1 MIKISLITCIC
12 LRFELSLDKINGN
25 STIQNKS
32 FWDFYLVYSFF
43 YCIFA
48 TDLRAYHSCM
58 KLESMGIYINKG
70 NSDFRDIVTH
80 EYVDK
85 SSMIPLINATL
96 NSESRYSCVTRCR
109 RFGKSMTARMLAAYY
124 DKSCDSRE
132 LFSGLKA
139 EHAPSFE
146 TYLNKY
152 YVICVD
158 MTDFTTRFR
167 NEKEIVKIM
176 QQEIIDDVLK
186 VFPDIEVKERDDLMS
201 ILYSI
206 CERTDERFLMIIDEW
221 DAILREM
228 GSDDYISTSYVDLLR
243 RLFKGLGSD
252 FVFAGA
258 YLTGILPIKKYNTE
272 SALNNFR
279 EYSMITPGRLASSL
293 GFTHDEVVALCQKY
307 DMNITDMESW
317 YDGYRIGSE
326 SHIYNPYSVMRAIEN
341 DWYQSYWAST
351 GAYDS
356 VKTYIQMNFD
366 GLKDDIIRM
375 LSGESIPVITT
386 KFQNDMNVI
395 NSRNDVLTVLIHLG
409 YLAYNRDTNRC
420 YIPNKEVADE
430 MNNAVQSTEWSQ
442 LAKTLENSQ
451 RLLDATIA
459 CNENAVAQ
467 AIDIAHDENTSIL
480 SYNDENSL
488 ACVITIAYIW
498 ARNEYVIHREY
509 ATGKGYADL
518 VMIPRRNVSK
528 PALVI
533 ELKFNN
539 TADTAID
546 QIKRKQYP
554 AKIAEYTGDILLVG
568 INYDKEAKKHTCKIE
583 RIRNGVYNC

>member
-12 LRFELSLDKINGN
+12 VRFELSLDKINGN

-58 KLESMGIYINKG
+58 ILETMGIYINKG

-152 YVICVD
+152 YVIRVD

-167 NEKEIVKIM
+167 GEKDIVTLIQQKIM
-176 QQEIIDDVLK
+176 DDVLEA
-186 VFPDIEVKERDDLMS
+186 FPDIKPKDRDDLMEVLFRIS
-201 ILYSI
+201 DS
-206 CERTDERFLMIIDEW
+206 TGDRFVIIIDEW

-228 GSDDYISTSYVDLLR
+228 GTDDDIVTEYVDLLR
-243 RLFKGLGSD
+243 RLFKGSNSNS
-252 FVFAGA
+252 VFAGA
-258 YLTGILPIKKYNTE
+258 YLTGILPIKRYNTE
-272 SALNNFR
+272 SALNNFC
-279 EYSMITPGRLASSL
+279 EYTMIRPGKMSEAL
-293 GFTHDEVVALCQKY
+293 GFTHEEVVALCRKHN
-307 DMNITDMESW
+307 MSITEMESW
-317 YDGYRIGSE
+317 YDGYSIGKATRMF
-326 SHIYNPYSVMRAIEN
+326 NPYSVMKAIDNEE
-341 DWYQSYWAST
+341 YGSYWTTT

-375 LSGESIPVITT
+375 LAGESVPVTTT
-386 KFQNDMNVI
+386 KFQNDMRVI

-409 YLAYNRDTNRC
+409 YLAYDRDTNRC
-420 YIPNKEVADE
+420 YIPNKEVAEE
-430 MNNAVQSTEWSQ
+430 MSNAVQATEWSQ

-451 RLLDATIA
+451 HLLDSTIA
-459 CNENAVAQ
+459 SNEQTVAQ
-467 AIDIAHDENTSIL
+467 AIDLAHDENTSIL

-488 ACVITIAYIW
+488 ACVLSMAYIW
-498 ARNEYVIHREY
+498 AKNEYIIHREY

-554 AKIAEYTGDILLVG
+554 SKVAEYTGDILLVG
-568 INYDKEAKKHTCKIE
+568 INYDRETKQHTCRIE
-583 RIRNGVYNC
+583 RIRID